1 MERFII
7 SLGVCSLTMTVVAF
21 VCFLLSKTLKNIQA
35 PKWRYYLWILVFI
48 GFITPIKPVFREAA
62 VTIDIR
68 RTTEDSIF
76 GAAGNQYFEI
86 PRFYILPYLLFL
98 VWLAGFIAV
107 LGIAFFKQRSFIVS
121 VKRLAAPVSADILE
135 KADRLM
141 VEMCVASD
149 VKLITVKEIASPMVV
164 GVFKPLL
171 ILPDRSFSDEELYL
185 ILKHELVHL
194 KRRDLIIKAFT
205 LFCGAVHWFNPFI
218 RFFIRLCE
226 QECELYCD
234 ESVMKNE
241 SAELKKLYCQSILN
255 TVSAESKI
263 NGRLTPALSSNFYF
277 NKHGLKHRIKMI
289 ISFDK
294 KYKLGIICALAAI
307 MIYITG
313 TVVAFSP
320 DLRTDMNEESVETT
334 TLITFTEVSEGGVFY
349 NSAQTEISFVGQ
361 LSAQEAAI
369 SATMIE
375 VFDFSQ

>member
-1 MERFII
+1 
-7 SLGVCSLTMTVVAF
+7 MTVVAF

-62 VTIDIR
+62 VTIDVR
-68 RTTEDSIF
+68 QTAEDSIF

-107 LGIAFFKQRSFIVS
+107 LGIAFFKQRSFIGS
-121 VKRLAAPVSADILE
+121 VKRLAAPVSADISQ

-141 VEMCVASD
+141 VEMCVSSD
-149 VKLITVKEIASPMVV
+149 VKLVTVKEIASPMVV
-164 GVFKPLL
+164 GIFRPLL
-171 ILPDRSFSDEELYL
+171 ILPDRSFSEEELYL

-194 KRRDLIIKAFT
+194 KRRDLIVKAFT

-289 ISFDK
+289 LSFDK
-294 KYKLGIICALAAI
+294 KYNLGIICSLAAV

-320 DLRTDMNEESVETT
+320 DLREDMNEEGVETT
-334 TLITFTEVSEGGVFY
+334 TLINFTEVSEDGGFY
-349 NSAQTEISFVGQ
+349 NTAQNEIPVTSQ
-361 LSAQEAAI
+361 LSIQEAFTLE
-369 SATMIE
+369 TMTE